1 MFGERL
7 RNMRNKKGIS
17 QSELAKK
24 VFVSQQT
31 VWQWENGKAFPQMD
45 RLSAIASSLN
55 TSSLSLLHD
64 NIEKKNTI
72 TINYRKELQQNIQD
86 LALSPRE
93 YQICIKEAKKELR
106 LSDMEFEIYKAWRQ
120 TKQESDIP
128 FWALLEYKQCQSAVS
143 GKDIEEFIEAR
154 AAWRRGGEEEVAK
167 HCAERE
173 YKGKPCLPKEFSV
186 AYSFMMGLV
195 SEEELKE
202 QAKNYPSL
210 KEYLSEPAAT
220 G

>member
-7 RNMRNKKGIS
+7 RNMRNKKGMS

-86 LALSPRE
+86 FALSPHE
-93 YQICIKEAKKELR
+93 YQICIEEAKKELR

-120 TKQESDIP
+120 TKRESDVP
-128 FWALLEYKQCQSAVS
+128 FWALLRYKQCQSAIS
-143 GKDIEEFIEAR
+143 GED
-154 AAWRRGGEEEVAK
+154 
-167 HCAERE
+167 
-173 YKGKPCLPKEFSV
+173 S
-186 AYSFMMGLV
+186 
-195 SEEELKE
+195 
-202 QAKNYPSL
+202 Q
-210 KEYLSEPAAT
+210 
-220 G
+220 